1 MATNPVDDQ
10 SYTYTAD
17 VLAGPL
23 FFGAIGY
30 GLDQWVFQA
39 GHRWVIVGLILGIV
53 MGLYAAFVRYRRSIA
68 AIETAERTRRQ
79 SRGGSEPQLHM
90 PSANARTESVPAEQE
105 GVFATHRD

>member
-30 GLDQWVFQA
+30 GLDQWVFQT
-39 GHRWVIVGLILGIV
+39 GHRWVVAGLILGIV
-53 MGLYAAFVRYRRSIA
+53 MGLYAAFLRYRRSIA
-68 AIETAERTRRQ
+68 AIEAAEQVRRQ
-79 SRGGSEPQLHM
+79 SRGGTDPQLQ
-90 PSANARTESVPAEQE
+90 PSSAATRMESGQAEQE
-105 GVFATHRD
+105 GVVAAYRD